1 MAGGTVS
8 VPFILCPAMCILED
22 DPARAQIIS
31 TIMFVSGIVTLLQS
45 TFGTRLPI
53 IQGGS
58 FAFIVPALAILNQP
72 EWKCPPVSVISA
84 LTPEARTE
92 LWQRRMREIQGAI
105 IVASIVEVLIG
116 FFGTLTYS
124 SLLTS
129 HCQRKWF
136 FKKII
141 NVDNWAIR

>member
-1 MAGGTVS
+1 MMAGGTVS

-72 EWKCPPVSVISA
+72 EWKCPPTAVISA

-92 LWQRRMREIQGAI
+92 LWQRRIRELQGAI
-105 IVASIVEVLIG
+105 IVASLVEVAIGLFGKQAHTLIPLKYVRNQ
-116 FFGTLTYS
+116 TLIRN
-124 SLLTS
+124 TS
-129 HCQRKWF
+129 NSFYK
-136 FKKII
+136 
-141 NVDNWAIR
+141 